1 MPKESFLLR
10 TDEKILNA
18 LRSWADDEL
27 RSANGQLD
35 YILRQALRDA
45 GKLPKVT
52 DKKSRTNSKSK
63 KRPSVDDD

>member
-52 DKKSRTNSKSK
+52 DKKLRTNSKSK